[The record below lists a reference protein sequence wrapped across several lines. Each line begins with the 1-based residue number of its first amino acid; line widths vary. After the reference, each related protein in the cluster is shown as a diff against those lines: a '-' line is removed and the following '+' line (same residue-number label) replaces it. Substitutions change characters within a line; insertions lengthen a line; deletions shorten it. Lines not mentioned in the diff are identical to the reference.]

1 MKMSQKTIV
10 FVNKNVSKFEVINL
24 TSFFVFANKNVL

>member
-1 MKMSQKTIV
+1 MKMSQKNIV

-24 TSFFVFANKNVL
+24 TSFFAFVNKNVL

>member
-24 TSFFVFANKNVL
+24 TSFFVSANKNVL

>member
-1 MKMSQKTIV
+1 MKMSQKNIV

-24 TSFFVFANKNVL
+24 TSFFVFINKNVL